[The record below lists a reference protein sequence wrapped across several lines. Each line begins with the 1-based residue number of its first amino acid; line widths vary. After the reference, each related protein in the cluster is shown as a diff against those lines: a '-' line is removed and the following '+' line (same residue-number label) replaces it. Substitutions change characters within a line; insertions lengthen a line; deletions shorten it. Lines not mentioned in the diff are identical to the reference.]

1 MIELTGSRSQI
12 TFPGIPDPADDQV
25 WDVSL
30 EKIKLV
36 IPWEP
41 VVSLDAMILEYADY
55 LRNRKI

>member
-30 EKIKLV
+30 DKIRSALSWK
-36 IPWEP
+36 PM
-41 VVSLDAMILEYADY
+41 VSLDSMILEYADY
-55 LRNRKI
+55 LRNR